1 MVGKERCDEDICE
14 VVLVERMKSGI
25 HRSLPFGS
33 RCCVLG
39 TLGRFVAH
47 SSLSSMVCS
56 LLSRDTLRLDNRD
69 SAPDRFCPV
78 ASLALGVPTVFT
90 DGFAIFAGPSFGGV
104 GGLED
109 DCLR

>member
-1 MVGKERCDEDICE
+1 MLI
-14 VVLVERMKSGI
+14 ERMKSRI

-39 TLGRFVAH
+39 TLGRLVAH
-47 SSLSSMVCS
+47 SSLPSAACS
-56 LLSRDTLRLDNRD
+56 LLSRGTLRLDNRD
-69 SAPDRFCPV
+69 SVPDRFCPT

-90 DGFAIFAGPSFGGV
+90 AGFATFAGPSFGGT
-104 GGLED
+104 GGLDD